1 MSEPW
6 CHRAIVPCLGVVKED
21 QVAGCSREIIRKS
34 SELDDAAP
42 PMADVSLM
50 REGGR
55 TGGGIDDGP

>member
-1 MSEPW
+1 MD
-6 CHRAIVPCLGVVKED
+6 VVKED

-50 REGGR
+50 QEGER